1 VIVVCRSGLE
11 DELRTAVATLDALAE
26 HSALPCEKIVAL
38 AAPGAGGEL
47 TQALGGHHG
56 VRVVSALDG
65 EGMGQALN
73 RAAAQAI
80 GQYLVFVAAGGRLA
94 DGWEARYLSPLS
106 LVPCLV
112 GVRWL
117 CLHNGALAQLA
128 RETADAF
135 QDWRGLALPRR
146 LFGELGGF
154 DGQFQDVGMAADLCW
169 RARDRGVRLV
179 CVEGGFDGIQRG
191 DGETQRRGDPL
202 GFRQELV
209 RLHRRWPARVVLP
222 PDLQAEV
229 EGTGDA
235 GQGTDGQER
244 DVAHRQPLPHWV
256 RSPHRQRPVRDGER
270 ILIHREI
277 GMGDILLALTACQ
290 ALKDQNPNCQITF
303 STAERYFALPEHSP
317 CVDRVVTPLQV
328 RAGDYDREID
338 FDGREKFDFVPG
350 EGHKERLDLI
360 AQIVGY
366 TPKIRRPVY
375 VVTADERRAMAGSL
389 RAWGVAEDAER
400 IGLVLSSASPFRSR
414 SPEASAALV
423 RDLLRDRP
431 KAHIFLIDGND
442 DRRRRM
448 ELPAHPRVTDLCGK
462 QGLTE
467 LGALLEQLDLAV
479 TSDTGPMHLAAA
491 FETPQLAFFSEI
503 HPLVRVSHYAN
514 VVPKAKAELCVEWP
528 CGYGGKCTTNQQC
541 INAITYEELRS
552 DVARLLRRGL
562 ERRALRSR
570 RLTEEVARHSHVTRA
585 KSVLLERHGGLGDVL
600 FALTVAQALKRLNP
614 EVAID
619 FVTSPEH
626 VEWVRWFSFQNAEC
640 GRARG
645 ARVRNAE
652 WGPLLREV
660 HTHRPRR
667 FYDLRV
673 DLQDIDVMD
682 GVDRVEVMAA
692 KLGLLSRPAEGSPYL
707 SELGELVE
715 LTGVPAALREERAR
729 RVEAETA
736 RSGSDPAL
744 PLLAFAPFCVRRK
757 ADRSWPVEHAEA
769 FLSLATEAYR
779 VLLLD
784 SARVHEIPDRP
795 NLLRFDGTTSVVEAL
810 ALVSLCDRFV
820 GVDSGL
826 LYTALSLGV
835 PAVGLFTHIEPLS
848 RLARGR
854 GYVALRPT
862 GLDCIPCGDFDGGP
876 VCAGTDRY
884 LACVKAIRAAAVWKA
899 VQAVRPGE
907 AEVRTVPVNRGQLHR
922 PPRARPHLTF
932 VVPWLKPAGGER
944 HLQYLCEGLH
954 PEFEIDLVVTSP
966 EESRPFDGVFDRWS
980 VLNLEG
986 DTRARIRKLAAHLN
1000 GTRPQVL
1007 AFYNNCLALD
1017 ALYRCDHRPDKV
1029 LAIIHTQFEHE
1040 ADLTSHS
1047 MSFLVD
1053 RFVCVSETVREVL
1066 RSRTSVDPDRLIVVP
1081 NGVELERFEEA
1092 LSARSELGY
1101 GPDDFVLGNVGRIDE
1116 GKNLLLLLEACAL
1129 LPERVK
1135 LLFVGWGPHVDLCE
1149 ARARELGIEDRFR
1162 IVGATPDV
1170 APYLRAMDAFALPT
1184 DIEGSVPY
1192 AVMEAMA
1199 AGVPVLCTP
1208 VTDVPRLFRD
1218 GESILFIERTAE
1230 SIAEK
1235 VRLLLDDA
1243 ALGKTLA
1250 DGARVVLRQHLSAEE
1265 MLERYMRLL
1274 DGERIGGRP

>member
-1 VIVVCRSGLE
+1 
-11 DELRTAVATLDALAE
+11 
-26 HSALPCEKIVAL
+26 
-38 AAPGAGGEL
+38 
-47 TQALGGHHG
+47 
-56 VRVVSALDG
+56 
-65 EGMGQALN
+65 
-73 RAAAQAI
+73 
-80 GQYLVFVAAGGRLA
+80 
-94 DGWEARYLSPLS
+94 
-106 LVPCLV
+106 
-112 GVRWL
+112 
-117 CLHNGALAQLA
+117 
-128 RETADAF
+128 
-135 QDWRGLALPRR
+135 
-146 LFGELGGF
+146 
-154 DGQFQDVGMAADLCW
+154 
-169 RARDRGVRLV
+169 
-179 CVEGGFDGIQRG
+179 
-191 DGETQRRGDPL
+191 
-202 GFRQELV
+202 
-209 RLHRRWPARVVLP
+209 
-222 PDLQAEV
+222 
-229 EGTGDA
+229 
-235 GQGTDGQER
+235 
-244 DVAHRQPLPHWV
+244 V

-270 ILIHREI
+270 ILIHREV
-277 GMGDILLALTACQ
+277 GMGDVLLALTAAQ
-290 ALKDQNPNCQITF
+290 ALKDQNPNCHVTF

-360 AQIVGY
+360 AEIVGY

-375 VVTADERRAMAGSL
+375 VVTADERRARERSL

-423 RDLLRDRP
+423 RELLQDRP
-431 KAHIFLIDGND
+431 KAHVFLIDGND

-448 ELPAHPRVTDLCGK
+448 DLPAHPRVTDLCGK
-462 QGLTE
+462 QDLTE
-467 LGALLEQLDLAV
+467 LGALLAQLDLVV
-479 TSDTGPMHLAAA
+479 TFDTGPMHLAAA

-514 VVPKAKAELCVEWP
+514 VVAKAKAELCVEWP

-562 ERRALRSR
+562 VRRALRSR
-570 RLTEEVARHSHVTRA
+570 RLSEEVARHSLVTRA

-614 EVAID
+614 DAALD

-626 VEWVRWFSFQNAEC
+626 VEWVRWFSRHNAEC
-640 GRARG
+640 GI
-645 ARVRNAE
+645 RNAE
-652 WGPLLREV
+652 LGLAGPLLREV
-660 HTHRPRR
+660 HTHRPGR
-667 FYDLRV
+667 FYDLRA
-673 DLQDIDVMD
+673 DLQDIDTMD

-692 KLGLLSRPAEGSPYL
+692 KAGLLSRPAEGSPYL
-707 SELGELVE
+707 SEIGELVE

-729 RVEAETA
+729 RIEAETA
-736 RSGSDPAL
+736 RLGSDPTL
-744 PLLAFAPFCVRRK
+744 PLLAFAPFCVRRNP
-757 ADRSWPVEHAEA
+757 DRSWPVEYAEG

-795 NLLRFDGTTSVVEAL
+795 NLLRFDGTTSVAEAL

-826 LYTALSLGV
+826 LYAALSLGV

-862 GLDCIPCGDFDGGP
+862 GLDCIPCGDFDGVP

-954 PEFEIDLVVTSP
+954 PEFEIDLVVTYP
-966 EESRPFDGVFDRWS
+966 EESRPFDGVFDRWP
-980 VLNLEG
+980 VLNLDG
-986 DTRARIRKLAAHLN
+986 DLRTRARKLAAHLD
-1000 GTRPQVL
+1000 GTRPKAI
-1007 AFYNNCLALD
+1007 AFYNNCLTLD
-1017 ALYRCDHRPDKV
+1017 ALYRCEHRPDRL
-1029 LAIIHTQFEHE
+1029 LAIIHTQFGHE

-1047 MSFLVD
+1047 MSFLID

-1066 RSRTSVDPDRLIVVP
+1066 RSRTSVDPDRLLVVP
-1081 NGVELERFEEA
+1081 NGVELERFEET

-1101 GPDDFVLGNVGRIDE
+1101 GPHDFVLGNVGRIDE
-1116 GKNLLLLLEACAL
+1116 GKNLLLLLEAAAL
-1129 LPERVK
+1129 LPEQVK
-1135 LLFVGWGPHVDLCE
+1135 VLFVGWGPHVDLCK
-1149 ARARELGIEDRFR
+1149 ARARELGLEGRFR
-1162 IVGATPDV
+1162 MVDATPDV
-1170 APYLRAMDAFALPT
+1170 APYLRSLDAFALPT

-1218 GESILFIERTAE
+1218 GESILFIEKTGE
-1230 SIAEK
+1230 SIAKE
-1235 VRLLLDDA
+1235 VRLLLEDP
-1243 ALGKTLA
+1243 ALGETLA

-1265 MLERYMRLL
+1265 MLDRYMTLL
-1274 DGERIGGRP
+1274 S